1 MIKKTT
7 MAYTAGALL
16 AAALL
21 LTWAFAPRPMDVQ
34 TAQARLGRFEAAIE
48 EDGRTRLRE
57 RYLVSAPL
65 AGRLRRIEL
74 HEGDRVQA
82 GAVLAMLDPVLPPM
96 LDERTLREQQSQL
109 EIARANEQRAGARAA
124 RAAVARLQAAH
135 DASRSAE
142 LAQQGF
148 VAMTRLE
155 SDRLALAA
163 AEREVDAAESERL
176 VAVHGVEQARAALAA
191 VRQPT
196 PGRAFTL
203 RAPVAGT
210 VLRVAQESEASVA
223 TGAPLMEL
231 GDVRELEI
239 VAELLTADALQAA
252 PGSRVLIERWGGE
265 GVLEGRVRR
274 VEPAAFTKVSALG
287 VEEQRVRVLID
298 LVALERAPARW
309 RLLGDGFRVGV
320 RIITVSEEQAV
331 VVPVSAVFPS
341 VDDGGAGAAVM
352 VVEDGRAQL
361 RRVDLGA
368 RNGSQAWLRGGLAAG
383 ATVIVYPPPALQP
396 GQRVRGKAG

>member
-109 EIARANEQRAGARAA
+109 EIARANVQRAGARAA

-176 VAVHGVEQARAALAA
+176 VAVHGVEQARA
-191 VRQPT
+191 
-196 PGRAFTL
+196 
-203 RAPVAGT
+203 
-210 VLRVAQESEASVA
+210 
-223 TGAPLMEL
+223 
-231 GDVRELEI
+231 
-239 VAELLTADALQAA
+239 
-252 PGSRVLIERWGGE
+252 
-265 GVLEGRVRR
+265 
-274 VEPAAFTKVSALG
+274 
-287 VEEQRVRVLID
+287 
-298 LVALERAPARW
+298 
-309 RLLGDGFRVGV
+309 
-320 RIITVSEEQAV
+320 
-331 VVPVSAVFPS
+331 
-341 VDDGGAGAAVM
+341 
-352 VVEDGRAQL
+352 
-361 RRVDLGA
+361 
-368 RNGSQAWLRGGLAAG
+368 
-383 ATVIVYPPPALQP
+383 
-396 GQRVRGKAG
+396 